1 MGEKKDRRPLD
12 GEKKRHWRR
21 KERTNNRSAL
31 KPCEPP
37 KGGCPLNTPMVT
49 GVQFKV
55 EENQKVKGKN
65 RQQEM
70 EGGNQG
76 RWDKRQA

>member
-1 MGEKKDRRPLD
+1 
-12 GEKKRHWRR
+12 
-21 KERTNNRSAL
+21 
-31 KPCEPP
+31 
-37 KGGCPLNTPMVT
+37 MVT
-49 GVQFKV
+49 GVQFKA